1 VPALL
6 VGAAIALAS
15 AAAYLIVI
23 PNRPISSA
31 ALGVAD
37 APEIGRSEG
46 AVIHHHQLQ

>member
-1 VPALL
+1 L

-31 ALGVAD
+31 ALGVAAAD
-37 APEIGRSEG
+37 APEIRPAG
-46 AVIHHHQLQ
+46 APRVR